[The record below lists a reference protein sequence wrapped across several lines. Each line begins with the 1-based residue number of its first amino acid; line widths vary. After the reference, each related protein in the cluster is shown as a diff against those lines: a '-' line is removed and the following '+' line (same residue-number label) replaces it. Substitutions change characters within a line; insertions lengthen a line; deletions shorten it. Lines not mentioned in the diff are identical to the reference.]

1 MNIIDNKSIKMTG
14 LEYYRIFI
22 KKIVVLLVIFSLVPL
37 VLINTVLR
45 HYFLSS
51 YSVKVKE
58 HMTELIQKHKQ
69 NIDNFLQERLNNI
82 RTLVSSYTI
91 EQLINE
97 EFLRRQLSI
106 LQTEYGNTFVDLG
119 IVDGNGI
126 QTAYAGK
133 YKLVSANYKDSTWF
147 NQALKSRYYISDV
160 FLGLRGQPHFIVAVK
175 KVWNNKDYII
185 RATIDFNTFNSMVE
199 KIKIGTSG
207 FAFIVNKFGELET
220 RNMYNLKT
228 INGAS
233 ALDFLN
239 KINLKNEE
247 IQVVQDMKYQGKE
260 FIFFIT
266 SLKGGD
272 WRLIFQQEQE
282 DAFSELY
289 KARQMG
295 LIILLCGSLG
305 IILIY
310 YLMSRKMIR
319 FIEQSELESQKMN
332 EQLIES
338 GKLASIGELA
348 AGIAHEINNPV
359 AIMVEEAG
367 WMQDLLKE
375 EELKSCENVEE
386 FSRSLLQIKL
396 QGMRCKDIT
405 FKLLS
410 FARKTDPRAVKT
422 QINDL
427 IEEIIKLSKQRARYR
442 HVEIKTEF
450 EPNLPEIM
458 ASPSELQQVFLNLFN
473 NAIDAIG
480 TANDEG
486 LVTIVTKKI
495 GDKVLIAFS
504 DNGEG
509 IPKANIARIFD
520 PFFTTKPIGKGTGIG
535 LSICHGII
543 KKLGGDI
550 NVSSEAGIGTTF
562 ELSIPLFME
571 KQAQEPLIKES
582 T

>member
-1 MNIIDNKSIKMTG
+1 MTG
-14 LEYYRIFI
+14 LEYYRLFI
-22 KKIVVLLVIFSLVPL
+22 KKMVILLVIFSLVPL
-37 VLINTVLR
+37 LLINTVLR

-51 YSVKVKE
+51 YSDKVME

-82 RTLVSSYTI
+82 RVLASSNSM
-91 EQLINE
+91 EQLTNE
-97 EFLRRQLSI
+97 DFLKKNLDI
-106 LQTEYGNTFVDLG
+106 LQKEYDNAFVDLG
-119 IVDGNGI
+119 IVDINGI
-126 QTAYAGK
+126 QIAYAGK

-147 NQALKSRYYISDV
+147 NQALKSKYYISDV

-175 KVWNNKDYII
+175 KQWNNKDYII

-199 KIKIGTSG
+199 KIRIGATG
-207 FAFIVNKFGELET
+207 FAFIVNKTGQLQT
-220 RNMYNLKT
+220 RNMYNLQT
-228 INGAS
+228 INGTS
-233 ALDFLN
+233 VLDFLN
-239 KINLKNEE
+239 KIDLQKEDVHAVQNL
-247 IQVVQDMKYQGKE
+247 QYRGKE
-260 FIFFIT
+260 FIFFIV
-266 SLKGGD
+266 SLKEGQ
-272 WRLIFQQEQE
+272 WRLIFQQEQG

-295 LIILLCGSLG
+295 IIILLCGSIG
-305 IILIY
+305 VILIY

-319 FIEQSELESQKMN
+319 FIELSEQQREKMN

-367 WMQDLLKE
+367 WIQDLLKE
-375 EELKSCENVEE
+375 EDFKDSENVQE

-427 IEEIIKLSKQRARYR
+427 IEEIVKLSKQRAKYS
-442 HVEIKTEF
+442 HIEIKTEF
-450 EPNLPEIM
+450 EQDLPELM

-486 LVTIVTKKI
+486 MVSIVTKRT
-495 GDKVLIAFS
+495 GDTVLISFS
-504 DNGEG
+504 DNGQG
-509 IPKANIARIFD
+509 IPKSNIARIFD

-550 NVSSEAGIGTTF
+550 TVSSEVGIGTTF
-562 ELSIPLFME
+562 ELTIPLFLE
-571 KQAQEPLIKES
+571 KDTETPLFKEL
-582 T
+582 